1 MICTVS
7 PSTYSTTET
16 LNTLVYANRAKNIQT
31 TIKRNT
37 VNVIDMD
44 YHLNK
49 YDEVISNLTNE
60 LQGLR
65 NQLAVQTNNQHLLKI

>member
-1 MICTVS
+1 
-7 PSTYSTTET
+7 
-16 LNTLVYANRAKNIQT
+16 
-31 TIKRNT
+31 
-37 VNVIDMD
+37 MD

-65 NQLAVQTNNQHLLKI
+65 NQLAVQTNNQHLLNLRANEN